1 MSDIKEISPNKL
13 MLFGIIGGLLG
24 IYLVFVLSFA
34 GDLLGER
41 AGTIEGMVATIE
53 GGIGTVLKTIAPVAG
68 ALGAICAVIWGAEAV
83 RRVAKYGLGTGVPS
97 IGQIAMG
104 MGIIAAMFGL
114 AIVKPLTSVVAESS
128 PAIIKLVSISGPII
142 ALITASIIGLI
153 IGLFAQYVIKM
164 KIPVMIRCMTEIAA
178 AGALIIIGFSAAVA
192 GTFEFGSIVKLVF
205 DNGVMLAVFWV
216 GAMAMLHPFN
226 ACLGPDEKQKR
237 LLYLA
242 GSTGSI
248 TMAIMGIAA
257 IMTIGTSGAVTLLL
271 GVVLWF
277 IFYKKFWDE
286 VYHDAAA
293 VVGTGL
299 IPKTEA

>member
-1 MSDIKEISPNKL
+1 MSEIKEIPPNTL
-13 MLFGIIGGLLG
+13 AAFGIIGGLIG
-24 IYLVFVLSFA
+24 IYLSPYFP
-34 GDLLGER
+34 
-41 AGTIEGMVATIE
+41 T
-53 GGIGTVLKTIAPVAG
+53 AG
-68 ALGAICAVIWGAEAV
+68 ALGAICAIIWGAEAV

-104 MGIIAAMFGL
+104 MGLIAAMFGL
-114 AIVKPLTSVVAESS
+114 AIVKTMPIL
-128 PAIIKLVSISGPII
+128 GPIVG
-142 ALITASIIGLI
+142 LITASIIGLI
-153 IGLFAQYVIKM
+153 IGWFAQNVIKM

-178 AGALIIIGFSAAVA
+178 AGALVIIGYSAAVA
-192 GTFEFGSIVKLVF
+192 GNFDFMGSLIPKVF
-205 DNGVMLAVFWV
+205 DNGVMLVVFWV
-216 GAMAMLHPFN
+216 GAMALLHPFN

-248 TMAIMGIAA
+248 TMAVMGIAA
-257 IMTIGTSGAVTLLL
+257 LMTLGSSGVVTLLL
-271 GVVLWF
+271 GIILWL

-286 VYHDAAA
+286 VHKDAAA

>member
-1 MSDIKEISPNKL
+1 MSEIKDRSPNQL
-13 MLFGIIGGLLG
+13 MAFGIIGGLIG
-24 IYLVFVLSFA
+24 IYLT
-34 GDLLGER
+34 LLLPLIGEKIG
-41 AGTIEGMVATIE
+41 GTIAEIIAI
-53 GGIGTVLKTIAPVAG
+53 IAPAAG
-68 ALGAICAVIWGAEAV
+68 ALGAMCSVIWGADAV

-114 AIVKPLTSVVAESS
+114 AIVKTATI
-128 PAIIKLVSISGPII
+128 AGPIV
-142 ALITASIIGLI
+142 ALVTASVIGFIIGW
-153 IGLFAQYVIKM
+153 FAQNVIKM

-178 AGALIIIGFSAAVA
+178 SGALIIIGFSAAVA
-192 GTFEFGSIVKLVF
+192 GNFEFNNIITLVF

-216 GAMAMLHPFN
+216 GAVAMLHPFN
-226 ACLGPDEKQKR
+226 ACLGPDERQKR

-242 GSTGSI
+242 GSTGAI
-248 TMAIMGIAA
+248 TMAVIGIAA
-257 IMTIGTSGAVTLLL
+257 IMTLGTSGIITLLL
-271 GVVLWF
+271 GVVLWV

-286 VYHDAAA
+286 VYNDASS

>member
-1 MSDIKEISPNKL
+1 MSEIKERSPNQL

-24 IYLVFVLSFA
+24 IYLTYLLPLAGETTGGKIEEVLN
-34 GDLLGER
+34 
-41 AGTIEGMVATIE
+41 
-53 GGIGTVLKTIAPVAG
+53 TIAPVAG
-68 ALGAICAVIWGAEAV
+68 ALGAICAVIWGADAV

-97 IGQIAMG
+97 IGQIALG

-114 AIVKPLTSVVAESS
+114 AIAKTMPIAGPVLAVV
-128 PAIIKLVSISGPII
+128 
-142 ALITASIIGLI
+142 TASIIGFI
-153 IGLFAQYVIKM
+153 IGWFAQNVIKM

-178 AGALIIIGFSAAVA
+178 AGSIIIIGYSAAVA
-192 GTFEFGSIVKLVF
+192 GNYDFVNNLIPRVF
-205 DNGVMLAVFWV
+205 DNGVILFIFWV

-237 LLYLA
+237 MLYLA
-242 GSTGSI
+242 GSTGAS
-248 TMAIMGIAA
+248 TMAIAGLAA
-257 IMTIGTSGAVTLLL
+257 IMTLGASGVITMLL
-271 GVVLWF
+271 GIVLWI

-286 VYHDAAA
+286 VYNDASS

>member
-1 MSDIKEISPNKL
+1 MSDVKETSPNIL

-24 IYLVFVLSFA
+24 IYLTFA
-34 GDLLGER
+34 LPEAGRMVGGQVGDTL
-41 AGTIEGMVATIE
+41 II
-53 GGIGTVLKTIAPVAG
+53 IAPVMG

-104 MGIIAAMFGL
+104 MGIVAAMFGL
-114 AIVKPLTSVVAESS
+114 AIVGPVILAGPVV
-128 PAIIKLVSISGPII
+128 
-142 ALITASIIGLI
+142 ALITASIIGFI
-153 IGLFAQYVIKM
+153 IGLFAQYVIKK
-164 KIPVMIRCMTEIAA
+164 KIQVMIRCMTEIAA
-178 AGALIIIGFSAAVA
+178 AGSLIIIGYSAAVA
-192 GTFEFGSIVKLVF
+192 GSFEFKTIINLVF

-216 GAMAMLHPFN
+216 GAVAMLHPFN

-237 LLYLA
+237 LIYLA
-242 GSTGSI
+242 GSTGAI
-248 TMAIMGIAA
+248 TMTIMGIAGITTLGA
-257 IMTIGTSGAVTLLL
+257 AGTITLLL
-271 GVVLWF
+271 GIILWL

-286 VYHDAAA
+286 VYKDSAA

>member
-1 MSDIKEISPNKL
+1 MSDIKERSPNQL
-13 MLFGIIGGLLG
+13 MAFGILGGLIG
-24 IYLVFVLSFA
+24 IYLT
-34 GDLLGER
+34 LLLPLIGEN
-41 AGTIEGMVATIE
+41 I
-53 GGIGTVLKTIAPVAG
+53 GGPIAEILNKIAPAAG
-68 ALGAICAVIWGAEAV
+68 ALGAMCSVIWGADAV

-114 AIVKPLTSVVAESS
+114 AIVKTSTIA
-128 PAIIKLVSISGPII
+128 GPII
-142 ALITASIIGLI
+142 ALVTASVIGFIIGW
-153 IGLFAQYVIKM
+153 FAQNVIKM

-178 AGALIIIGFSAAVA
+178 SGALIIIGFSAAVA
-192 GTFEFGSIVKLVF
+192 GNFEFNNIITLVF

-216 GAMAMLHPFN
+216 GAVAMLHPFN
-226 ACLGPDEKQKR
+226 ACLGPDERQKR

-242 GSTGSI
+242 GSTGAI
-248 TMAIMGIAA
+248 TMAVIGIAA
-257 IMTIGTSGAVTLLL
+257 IMTLGTSGIITFLL

-286 VYHDAAA
+286 VYNDAAA

>member
-1 MSDIKEISPNKL
+1 MSDIKERSPNQL
-13 MLFGIIGGLLG
+13 MAFGIFGGLIGIYLTLLLPLIGDIIGGP
-24 IYLVFVLSFA
+24 IA
-34 GDLLGER
+34 D
-41 AGTIEGMVATIE
+41 II
-53 GGIGTVLKTIAPVAG
+53 ITIAPAFG
-68 ALGAICAVIWGAEAV
+68 ALGGICAVMWGADAV

-104 MGIIAAMFGL
+104 MGIIAATFGL
-114 AIVKPLTSVVAESS
+114 AIVKTY
-128 PAIIKLVSISGPII
+128 IIAGPIV
-142 ALITASIIGLI
+142 ALVTASVIGFIIGW
-153 IGLFAQYVIKM
+153 FAQNVIKM

-178 AGALIIIGFSAAVA
+178 AGAIVIIGFSSAVA
-192 GTFEFGSIVKLVF
+192 GNFEFNNIMLHVY

-216 GAMAMLHPFN
+216 GAMAILHPFN

-242 GSTGSI
+242 GSTGAI
-248 TMAIMGIAA
+248 TMAVIGIAA
-257 IMTIGTSGAVTLLL
+257 IMTLGTSGIITFLI

-286 VYHDAAA
+286 VYLDASS

>member
-1 MSDIKEISPNKL
+1 MSDHKEIPPNTL
-13 MLFGIIGGLLG
+13 MMFGIIGGLIG
-24 IYLVFVLSFA
+24 IYLSPYFP
-34 GDLLGER
+34 
-41 AGTIEGMVATIE
+41 TT
-53 GGIGTVLKTIAPVAG
+53 G

-97 IGQIAMG
+97 IGQLALG

-114 AIVKPLTSVVAESS
+114 AIVKPA
-128 PAIIKLVSISGPII
+128 PIAGPIV
-142 ALITASIIGLI
+142 AVITASIIGFI
-153 IGLFAQYVIKM
+153 IGWLAQNVIKM

-178 AGALIIIGFSAAVA
+178 AGSLVIIGYSAAVA
-192 GTFEFGSIVKLVF
+192 GNFDFIGSIIPKVF

-216 GAMAMLHPFN
+216 GAVAILHPFN

-242 GSTGSI
+242 GSTGAI

-257 IMTIGTSGAVTLLL
+257 VMTLGRPGAATLLL
-271 GVVLWF
+271 GIVLWL

-286 VYHDAAA
+286 VYNDAST

>member
-1 MSDIKEISPNKL
+1 MSEIKEIPPNTL
-13 MLFGIIGGLLG
+13 MAFGIVGGLLG
-24 IYLVFVLSFA
+24 IYLTYILPLA
-34 GDLLGER
+34 GNAAGGPVKGLL
-41 AGTIEGMVATIE
+41 T
-53 GGIGTVLKTIAPVAG
+53 TIAPAAG
-68 ALGAICAVIWGAEAV
+68 ALGGICAIVWGAEAV

-114 AIVKPLTSVVAESS
+114 SIVKDMTLA
-128 PAIIKLVSISGPII
+128 GPIV
-142 ALITASIIGLI
+142 ALVTASIIGLI
-153 IGLFAQYVIKM
+153 IGWFAQNVIKM

-178 AGALIIIGFSAAVA
+178 AGSLVIIGFSAAAA
-192 GTFEFGSIVKLVF
+192 GSFEFGSLITLVF
-205 DNGVMLAVFWV
+205 DNGIILGVFWI

-242 GSTGSI
+242 FSTGAI
-248 TMAIMGIAA
+248 TMAVTGIAG
-257 IMTIGTSGAVTLLL
+257 IMTLGNAGIFTLLL
-271 GVVLWF
+271 GVVIWL

-286 VYHDAAA
+286 VYKDAAA
-293 VVGTGL
+293 VLGTGL

>member
-1 MSDIKEISPNKL
+1 MSDIKEIPPNTL
-13 MLFGIIGGLLG
+13 ASFGIVGGLIG
-24 IYLVFVLSFA
+24 IYISPYFP
-34 GDLLGER
+34 
-41 AGTIEGMVATIE
+41 T
-53 GGIGTVLKTIAPVAG
+53 AG

-114 AIVKPLTSVVAESS
+114 AIVKPLPVA
-128 PAIIKLVSISGPII
+128 GPIV
-142 ALITASIIGLI
+142 ALITASVIGFV
-153 IGLFAQYVIKM
+153 IGWFAQNVIKM

-178 AGALIIIGFSAAVA
+178 AGSLVIIGFSAAVA
-192 GTFEFGSIVKLVF
+192 GNFDFMGSIVPRVF

-216 GAMAMLHPFN
+216 GAMALLHPFN

-242 GSTGSI
+242 GSTGAI

-257 IMTIGTSGAVTLLL
+257 TMTLGASGAVTLLL
-271 GVVLWF
+271 GIVLWL

>member
-1 MSDIKEISPNKL
+1 MSEIKEIPPNTL
-13 MLFGIIGGLLG
+13 MAFGIIGGLLG
-24 IYLVFVLSFA
+24 IYLTYILPLVGNAAGGPVKVFL
-34 GDLLGER
+34 
-41 AGTIEGMVATIE
+41 T
-53 GGIGTVLKTIAPVAG
+53 TIAPAAG
-68 ALGAICAVIWGAEAV
+68 ALGGICAVVWGAEAV

-114 AIVKPLTSVVAESS
+114 AIVGTISV
-128 PAIIKLVSISGPII
+128 KLPIPSVLFGPIV
-142 ALITASIIGLI
+142 ALVTASIIGLI
-153 IGLFAQYVIKM
+153 IGWFAQNVIKM

-178 AGALIIIGFSAAVA
+178 AGSIVIIGFSAAAA
-192 GTFEFGSIVKLVF
+192 GSFEFGTLVKMVF
-205 DNGVMLAVFWV
+205 DNGIILVVFWV

-242 GSTGSI
+242 VSTGAI
-248 TMAIMGIAA
+248 TMAVTGIAG
-257 IMTIGTSGAVTLLL
+257 IMTLGNAGIFTLLV
-271 GVVLWF
+271 GVILWL
-277 IFYKKFWDE
+277 IYYKMFWDE
-286 VYHDAAA
+286 VYKDAAA

>member
-13 MLFGIIGGLLG
+13 LLFGIIGGLIG
-24 IYLVFVLSFA
+24 IYISPYFP
-34 GDLLGER
+34 
-41 AGTIEGMVATIE
+41 T
-53 GGIGTVLKTIAPVAG
+53 AG

-97 IGQIAMG
+97 IGQIALG

-114 AIVKPLTSVVAESS
+114 AIVKPLPIA
-128 PAIIKLVSISGPII
+128 GPIV
-142 ALITASIIGLI
+142 ALITASIIGFI
-153 IGLFAQYVIKM
+153 IGWLAQHVIKM

-178 AGALIIIGFSAAVA
+178 AGALIIIGYSAAV
-192 GTFEFGSIVKLVF
+192 GGNYDFVRNLIPRVF
-205 DNGVMLAVFWV
+205 DTGVVLAVFWV
-216 GAMAMLHPFN
+216 GAVAMLHPFN
-226 ACLGPDEKQKR
+226 ACLGPDERQKR

-242 GSTGSI
+242 GSTGAI
-248 TMAIMGIAA
+248 TMVIMGIAA
-257 IMTIGTSGAVTLLL
+257 LMTLGASGAITLVL
-271 GVVLWF
+271 GIILWV

-286 VYHDAAA
+286 VYNDAAS

>member
-1 MSDIKEISPNKL
+1 MSDIKERSPNQL
-13 MLFGIIGGLLG
+13 MALGIVGGLVG
-24 IYLVFVLSFA
+24 IYLTYFLPLI
-34 GDLLGER
+34 GLR
-41 AGTIEGMVATIE
+41 AG
-53 GGIGTVLKTIAPVAG
+53 GGIKIALDTIAPIFG

-97 IGQIAMG
+97 IGQIALG

-114 AIVKPLTSVVAESS
+114 AIPKTVPVV
-128 PAIIKLVSISGPII
+128 GPVL
-142 ALITASIIGLI
+142 AVVTASIIGLI
-153 IGLFAQYVIKM
+153 IGWFAQHVIKM

-178 AGALIIIGFSAAVA
+178 SGAIIIIGYSAAVA
-192 GTFEFGSIVKLVF
+192 GNYDFVNSLIPKVF
-205 DNGVMLAVFWV
+205 DNGIILFIFWV
-216 GAMAMLHPFN
+216 GAVAMLHPFN

-242 GSTGSI
+242 GSTGSS
-248 TMAIMGIAA
+248 TMAISGIAA
-257 IMTIGTSGAVTLLL
+257 TMTLGASGAITTII
-271 GVVLWF
+271 GIILWI

-286 VYHDAAA
+286 VYHDSSS

>member
-1 MSDIKEISPNKL
+1 MSEIKEIPPNTL
-13 MLFGIIGGLLG
+13 MAFGIVGGLLG
-24 IYLVFVLSFA
+24 IYLTYILPLVGNAAGEPVKVL
-34 GDLLGER
+34 L
-41 AGTIEGMVATIE
+41 T
-53 GGIGTVLKTIAPVAG
+53 TIAPAAG
-68 ALGAICAVIWGAEAV
+68 ALGGICAVVWGAEAV

-97 IGQIAMG
+97 IGQIALG

-114 AIVKPLTSVVAESS
+114 AIVKQLTLA
-128 PAIIKLVSISGPII
+128 GPIV
-142 ALITASIIGLI
+142 ALVTASVIGLI
-153 IGLFAQYVIKM
+153 IGWFAQNVIKM

-178 AGALIIIGFSAAVA
+178 AGSIIIIGFSAAAA
-192 GTFEFGSIVKLVF
+192 GSFEFGNLIKLVF
-205 DNGVMLAVFWV
+205 DNGFILVVFWV

-248 TMAIMGIAA
+248 TMAVTGIAG
-257 IMTIGTSGAVTLLL
+257 IMTLGNAGIFTLLV
-271 GVVLWF
+271 GVVLWL

-286 VYHDAAA
+286 VYKDAAA

>member
-1 MSDIKEISPNKL
+1 MSDIKEIPPNTL
-13 MLFGIIGGLLG
+13 ALFGISAGLLG
-24 IYLVFVLSFA
+24 IYLSPFFP
-34 GDLLGER
+34 
-41 AGTIEGMVATIE
+41 T
-53 GGIGTVLKTIAPVAG
+53 AG

-114 AIVKPLTSVVAESS
+114 AIVKPLPIA
-128 PAIIKLVSISGPII
+128 GPIV

-153 IGLFAQYVIKM
+153 IGWFAQHVIKM

-178 AGALIIIGFSAAVA
+178 AGALIIIGYSASVA
-192 GTFEFGSIVKLVF
+192 GNFDFMGSIIPKVF

-216 GAMAMLHPFN
+216 GAVALLHPFN

-242 GSTGSI
+242 GSTGAI

-257 IMTIGTSGAVTLLL
+257 TMTLGASGTVTLIL
-271 GVVLWF
+271 GIILWL

-286 VYHDAAA
+286 VYNDAAA

>member
-1 MSDIKEISPNKL
+1 MSDIKERSPNQL
-13 MLFGIIGGLLG
+13 MLIGIIGGLIG
-24 IYLVFVLSFA
+24 IYLTYLVPLVGQKA
-34 GDLLGER
+34 GGQIALILQ
-41 AGTIEGMVATIE
+41 
-53 GGIGTVLKTIAPVAG
+53 TIAPAAG
-68 ALGAICAVIWGAEAV
+68 ALGGICSVLWGADAV

-104 MGIIAAMFGL
+104 MGIVAAMFGL
-114 AIVKPLTSVVAESS
+114 AIVKTVVLA
-128 PAIIKLVSISGPII
+128 GPIV
-142 ALITASIIGLI
+142 ALVTASVIGFM
-153 IGLFAQYVIKM
+153 IGWFAQNVIKM

-178 AGALIIIGFSAAVA
+178 SGSIIIIGFSSAVA
-192 GTFEFGSIVKLVF
+192 GNFEFGNIINLVF

-216 GAMAMLHPFN
+216 GAMALLHPFN

-257 IMTIGTSGAVTLLL
+257 IMTLGASGIVTLVL
-271 GVVLWF
+271 GIVLWL

-286 VYHDAAA
+286 VYNDASS

>member
-1 MSDIKEISPNKL
+1 MSDIKEISPEKL
-13 MLFGIIGGLLG
+13 AALGIIGGLAG
-24 IYLVFVLSFA
+24 IYLTYILPAA
-34 GDLLGER
+34 GKMVGGPAAMIL
-41 AGTIEGMVATIE
+41 TI
-53 GGIGTVLKTIAPVAG
+53 IAPAAG
-68 ALGAICAVIWGAEAV
+68 ALGGICAVIWGAEAV

-104 MGIIAAMFGL
+104 MGIVAAMFGL
-114 AIVKPLTSVVAESS
+114 AIVK
-128 PAIIKLVSISGPII
+128 SISQNPLAILAGPLL
-142 ALITASIIGLI
+142 ALVTASIIGFI
-153 IGLFAQYVIKM
+153 IGWFAQNVIKM

-178 AGALIIIGFSAAVA
+178 SGALIIVGFSAAVA
-192 GTFEFGSIVKLVF
+192 GNFDFMGSIVPKVF

-242 GSTGSI
+242 ASTGAI
-248 TMAIMGIAA
+248 TMAVIGIAA
-257 IMTIGTSGAVTLLL
+257 IMTLGASGVVTLLL
-271 GVVLWF
+271 GVVLWL

-286 VYHDAAA
+286 VYKDAAA

>member
-1 MSDIKEISPNKL
+1 MSDIKERSPNQL
-13 MLFGIIGGLLG
+13 MIFGIIGGLLG
-24 IYLVFVLSFA
+24 IYLTFLLPLI
-34 GDLLGER
+34 GDKIH
-41 AGTIEGMVATIE
+41 GTIGEI
-53 GGIGTVLKTIAPVAG
+53 INTIAPVAG
-68 ALGAICAVIWGAEAV
+68 ALGAICAVMWGADAV

-114 AIVKPLTSVVAESS
+114 AIVKKN
-128 PAIIKLVSISGPII
+128 IIAGPIV
-142 ALITASIIGLI
+142 AVATASIIGFI
-153 IGLFAQYVIKM
+153 IGWFAQNVIKM

-178 AGALIIIGFSAAVA
+178 SGTIIIIGFSAAVA
-192 GTFEFGSIVKLVF
+192 GNFEFGNIVNLVF
-205 DNGVMLAVFWV
+205 DNGIMLVVFWV
-216 GAMAMLHPFN
+216 GAMAILHPFN

-242 GSTGSI
+242 GSTGAI
-248 TMAIMGIAA
+248 TMAIVGLAA
-257 IMTIGTSGAVTLLL
+257 IMTLGASGVITMLL
-271 GVVLWF
+271 GIVLWL

-286 VYHDAAA
+286 VYNDASS

>member
-1 MSDIKEISPNKL
+1 MSDVKETSPGKL
-13 MLFGIIGGLLG
+13 AAFGIIGGLLG
-24 IYLVFVLSFA
+24 IYLTYVPQAV
-34 GDLLGER
+34 GDR
-41 AGTIEGMVATIE
+41 AGPQVAMILATILP
-53 GGIGTVLKTIAPVAG
+53 TAG
-68 ALGAICAVIWGAEAV
+68 ALGGICAVVWGAEAV

-114 AIVKPLTSVVAESS
+114 AIVKSVSQNPRAILAGPLLA
-128 PAIIKLVSISGPII
+128 LV
-142 ALITASIIGLI
+142 TASIIGFV
-153 IGLFAQYVIKM
+153 IGWFAQNVIKM

-178 AGALIIIGFSAAVA
+178 SGALIIVGFSAAVA
-192 GTFEFGSIVKLVF
+192 GNFDFMGRIVPLVF

-242 GSTGSI
+242 ASTGAI
-248 TMAIMGIAA
+248 TMAVIGIAA
-257 IMTIGTSGAVTLLL
+257 IMTLGASGVITLLL
-271 GVVLWF
+271 GIVLWL
-277 IFYKKFWDE
+277 IYYKKFWDE
-286 VYHDAAA
+286 VYKDAAA

>member
-1 MSDIKEISPNKL
+1 MSDVKEITPTNL
-13 MLFGIIGGLLG
+13 MLFGIIGGLVG
-24 IYLVFVLSFA
+24 IYLSPYFP
-34 GDLLGER
+34 
-41 AGTIEGMVATIE
+41 T
-53 GGIGTVLKTIAPVAG
+53 AG
-68 ALGAICAVIWGAEAV
+68 ALGAICAVIWSAEAV

-114 AIVKPLTSVVAESS
+114 AMVKSMPLA
-128 PAIIKLVSISGPII
+128 GPIL
-142 ALITASIIGLI
+142 ALITASIIGFI
-153 IGLFAQYVIKM
+153 IGWFAQNVIKM

-192 GTFEFGSIVKLVF
+192 GNYDFVGSLIPKVF
-205 DNGVMLAVFWV
+205 DNGVILAVFWV
-216 GAMAMLHPFN
+216 GAVAMLHPFN

-242 GSTGSI
+242 GSTGAI
-248 TMAIMGIAA
+248 TMALMGIAA
-257 IMTIGTSGAVTLLL
+257 VMTLGASGSITLLL
-271 GVVLWF
+271 GIVLWL

-286 VYHDAAA
+286 VYNDAAA

>member
-1 MSDIKEISPNKL
+1 MSDVKEIAPINL
-13 MLFGIIGGLLG
+13 LLFGIIGGLAG
-24 IYLVFVLSFA
+24 IYLSPYFP
-34 GDLLGER
+34 
-41 AGTIEGMVATIE
+41 T
-53 GGIGTVLKTIAPVAG
+53 AG
-68 ALGAICAVIWGAEAV
+68 ALGAICAIIWGAEAV
-83 RRVAKYGLGTGVPS
+83 RRVSKYGLGTGVPS

-114 AIVKPLTSVVAESS
+114 AIVKSMPIA
-128 PAIIKLVSISGPII
+128 GPIV
-142 ALITASIIGLI
+142 AVITASIIGFV
-153 IGLFAQYVIKM
+153 IGWFAQNVIKM

-178 AGALIIIGFSAAVA
+178 AGSLVIIGYSAAVA
-192 GTFEFGSIVKLVF
+192 GSFDFVNGLIPSVF

-216 GAMAMLHPFN
+216 GAVALLHPFN

-242 GSTGSI
+242 GSTGAI

-257 IMTIGTSGAVTLLL
+257 TMTLGTSGVVTLLL
-271 GVVLWF
+271 GIVLWL

-286 VYHDAAA
+286 VYKDAAA

-299 IPKTEA
+299 IPRTEA

>member
-1 MSDIKEISPNKL
+1 MSDIKERSPNQL
-13 MLFGIIGGLLG
+13 LLIGIIGGLLG
-24 IYLVFVLSFA
+24 IYLTYILPAISMRISGNSVIMQNV
-34 GDLLGER
+34 GELLN
-41 AGTIEGMVATIE
+41 V
-53 GGIGTVLKTIAPVAG
+53 IAPTFG
-68 ALGAICAVIWGAEAV
+68 ALGGICAVLWGADAV

-114 AIVKPLTSVVAESS
+114 AIVKTIVLA
-128 PAIIKLVSISGPII
+128 GPIV
-142 ALITASIIGLI
+142 ALVTASIIGFI
-153 IGLFAQYVIKM
+153 IGWFAQNVIKM

-178 AGALIIIGFSAAVA
+178 SGTIIIIGFSAAVA
-192 GTFEFGSIVKLVF
+192 GNFEFANIVTLVF

-216 GAMAMLHPFN
+216 GAVAMLHPFN

-242 GSTGSI
+242 GSTGAI
-248 TMAIMGIAA
+248 TMTVIGIAA
-257 IMTIGTSGAVTLLL
+257 IMTLGASGVITMVL
-271 GVVLWF
+271 GIVLWI

-286 VYHDAAA
+286 VYNDASS

>member
-1 MSDIKEISPNKL
+1 MSDIKERSPNQL
-13 MLFGIIGGLLG
+13 MAFGIIGGLLG
-24 IYLVFVLSFA
+24 IYLTYVLP
-34 GDLLGER
+34 LIGEQ
-41 AGTIEGMVATIE
+41 I
-53 GGIGTVLKTIAPVAG
+53 GGQVGIFLNIIAPVTG

-104 MGIIAAMFGL
+104 MGIVAAMFGL
-114 AIVKPLTSVVAESS
+114 AIVKEMVLA
-128 PAIIKLVSISGPII
+128 GPIA
-142 ALITASIIGLI
+142 ALVTASIIGFI
-153 IGLFAQYVIKM
+153 IGWFAQNVIKM

-178 AGALIIIGFSAAVA
+178 SGTIIIIGFSAAVA
-192 GTFEFGSIVKLVF
+192 GNFEFGNIIRLVF

-242 GSTGSI
+242 GSTGAI
-248 TMAIMGIAA
+248 TMAIIGIAA
-257 IMTIGTSGAVTLLL
+257 TMTLGASGAITLIL
-271 GVVLWF
+271 GIILW
-277 IFYKKFWDE
+277 IVFYKKFWDE
-286 VYHDAAA
+286 VYNDASV

>member
-1 MSDIKEISPNKL
+1 MSEIKEIPPNTL
-13 MLFGIIGGLLG
+13 ALFGIIGGLVG
-24 IYLVFVLSFA
+24 IYLSP
-34 GDLLGER
+34 LLPPY
-41 AGTIEGMVATIE
+41 TSTF
-53 GGIGTVLKTIAPVAG
+53 G
-68 ALGAICAVIWGAEAV
+68 ALGGICAIIWGAEAV

-104 MGIIAAMFGL
+104 MGIVAAMFGL
-114 AIVKPLTSVVAESS
+114 AIVKSMPLAGPVVA
-128 PAIIKLVSISGPII
+128 LV
-142 ALITASIIGLI
+142 TASVIGFIIGW
-153 IGLFAQYVIKM
+153 FAQNVIKM

-178 AGALIIIGFSAAVA
+178 AGSLVIIGYSAAV
-192 GTFEFGSIVKLVF
+192 GGSYDFVGSLIPRVF

-248 TMAIMGIAA
+248 TMAVMGIAA
-257 IMTIGTSGAVTLLL
+257 TMTLGAAGAVTLVL
-271 GVVLWF
+271 GIILWL

-286 VYHDAAA
+286 VYHDSAA
-293 VVGTGL
+293 VIGTGL

>member
-1 MSDIKEISPNKL
+1 MSDIKEISPNNL
-13 MLFGIIGGLLG
+13 ALFGIIGGLVG
-24 IYLVFVLSFA
+24 IYVSPLFPPYTPTL
-34 GDLLGER
+34 
-41 AGTIEGMVATIE
+41 
-53 GGIGTVLKTIAPVAG
+53 G
-68 ALGAICAVIWGAEAV
+68 ALGAICAVIWSAEAV

-104 MGIIAAMFGL
+104 MGIVAAMFGL
-114 AIVKPLTSVVAESS
+114 AIVTAFPGATMAGPVV
-128 PAIIKLVSISGPII
+128 
-142 ALITASIIGLI
+142 ALITASVIGFIIGW
-153 IGLFAQYVIKM
+153 FAQNVIKM

-178 AGALIIIGFSAAVA
+178 AGSLVIIGFSVAVA
-192 GTFEFGSIVKLVF
+192 GNFEFSNIIAMVF

-226 ACLGPDEKQKR
+226 ACLGPDERQKR

-242 GSTGSI
+242 GSTGAI

-257 IMTIGTSGAVTLLL
+257 IMTLGTSGVITLIL
-271 GVVLWF
+271 GIILWL

-286 VYHDAAA
+286 VYKDSAA